1 MKFEKLNDNKIRIT
15 LSIQDLA
22 EKEIDF
28 HVFMSDPIESQNILI
43 DMLEEAKKQTGF
55 DPEDYNLKVEALAMA
70 DTNFVFTITK
80 VLPDIEKPKLA
91 RKKFTVKRKSFSPSC
106 SDVIYCFN
114 TFDDYCG
121 FLCFLSENKIHD
133 FINDIAD
140 SVCLYFYKNE
150 YYLVLSGVH
159 LEVINKLKFF
169 IEIVE
174 FSKNVTNSKPFASKL
189 KESGSLIMD
198 NNALEIGLKH
208 FV

>member
-80 VLPDIEKPKLA
+80 VLPDIETKISQ
-91 RKKFTVKRKSFSPSC
+91 KKVYSKK
-106 SDVIYCFN
+106 
-114 TFDDYCG
+114 
-121 FLCFLSENKIHD
+121 E
-133 FINDIAD
+133 
-140 SVCLYFYKNE
+140 
-150 YYLVLSGVH
+150 
-159 LEVINKLKFF
+159 KFF
-169 IEIVE
+169 T
-174 FSKNVTNSKPFASKL
+174 FLF
-189 KESGSLIMD
+189 
-198 NNALEIGLKH
+198 
-208 FV
+208 